1 MSRIRYNSI
10 VQRGETTMG
19 NCIVAQSGGPTS
31 VINATLAGVVKANQL
46 NPIYKTVYGGLNGIE
61 GILQEKFVDLT
72 HMSEEENYILRQTPS
87 SALGSC
93 RYKLKRSN
101 VADFE
106 KLFAVLE
113 KYDIDTMFYI
123 GGNDSM
129 DTVYALSEYAAA
141 HNITNRRFVGCPK
154 TVDNDLMVTDHC
166 PGYASAAKFIAT
178 TALQTWLDV
187 NVYTRQEVFIL
198 ETMGRDAGWLAASAC
213 LSGVV
218 DLLILPESPF
228 NKEVFLA
235 EVKKCID
242 EKNKCYVVVS
252 EGARYADGTY
262 LAAGEA
268 KNDGFGHAVLGGAGN
283 AVKDLILSSGTASR
297 CKVQDL
303 STAQRCHATEQSL
316 VDVEESFKLG
326 MSAHM
331 RSANPS
337 FTGQMVGIKRKDSEV
352 YDVEYFATA
361 ASNVANHVK
370 NFPIEWAKPN
380 YRGVTDEAIA
390 YMRPLIQGQPVI
402 TYKNGVPAF
411 VKPYYFK

>member
-1 MSRIRYNSI
+1 
-10 VQRGETTMG
+10 MG

-46 NPIYKTVYGGLNGIE
+46 NPIYKTVFGGLNGIE

-72 HMSEEENYILRQTPS
+72 HMSEEDNYILRQTPS

-93 RYKLKRSN
+93 RYKLKGTN

-106 KLFAVLE
+106 KLFEVLE

-218 DLLILPESPF
+218 DLVVLPEIPF
-228 NKEVFLA
+228 NKDVFLA
-235 EVKKCID
+235 EVKKCIE

-268 KNDGFGHAVLGGAGN
+268 KNDGFGHAVLGGAAN
-283 AVKDLILSSGTASR
+283 AVKDLILTSGTANR

-337 FTGQMVGIKRKDSEV
+337 FTGQMVGVKRKDSEV

-370 NFPIEWAKPN
+370 NFPVEWAKPN

>member
-1 MSRIRYNSI
+1 
-10 VQRGETTMG
+10 MG

-31 VINATLAGVVKANQL
+31 VINATLAGVVKGNQL

-61 GILQEKFVDLT
+61 GILEERFVDLT
-72 HMSEEENYILRQTPS
+72 NMSEADNYILRQTPS

-106 KLFAVLE
+106 KLFAILE

-213 LSGVV
+213 LSGIV
-218 DLLILPESPF
+218 DLVVLPEIPF
-228 NKEVFLA
+228 DKEVFLG
-235 EVKKCID
+235 EVRKCIA

-268 KNDGFGHAVLGGAGN
+268 KNDGFGHAVLGGAAN
-283 AVKDLILSSGTASR
+283 AVKDLILSSGAANR

-326 MSAHM
+326 MSGHM
-331 RSANPS
+331 RSADPK
-337 FTGQMVGIKRKDSEV
+337 FTGQMVGVRRKEGEV

-370 NFPIEWAKPN
+370 NFPVEWALPN
-380 YRGVTDEAIA
+380 YRGVTEEAIA
-390 YMRPLIQGQPVI
+390 YMKPLIQGSPVI
-402 TYKNGVPAF
+402 TYKDGVPAF
-411 VKPYYFK
+411 VKPYYLK

>member
-1 MSRIRYNSI
+1 
-10 VQRGETTMG
+10 MG

-31 VINATLAGVVKANQL
+31 VINATLAGVVKGNQL

-61 GILQEKFVDLT
+61 GILEERFVDLT
-72 HMSEEENYILRQTPS
+72 NMSEADNYILRQTPS

-106 KLFAVLE
+106 KLFAILE

-213 LSGVV
+213 LSGIV
-218 DLLILPESPF
+218 DLVVLPEIPF
-228 NKEVFLA
+228 DKEVFLG
-235 EVKKCID
+235 EVRKCIA

-268 KNDGFGHAVLGGAGN
+268 KNDGFGHAVLGGAAN
-283 AVKDLILSSGTASR
+283 AVKDLILSSGAANR

-326 MSAHM
+326 MSGHM
-331 RSANPS
+331 RSADPK
-337 FTGQMVGIKRKDSEV
+337 FTGQMVGVRRKEGEV

-370 NFPIEWAKPN
+370 NFPVEWALPN
-380 YRGVTDEAIA
+380 YRGVTEEAIA
-390 YMRPLIQGQPVI
+390 YMKPLIQGSPVI
-402 TYKNGVPAF
+402 TYKDGVPAY

>member
-1 MSRIRYNSI
+1 M
-10 VQRGETTMG
+10 T
-19 NCIVAQSGGPTS
+19 NCLVAQSGGPTS

-46 NPIYKTVYGGLNGIE
+46 NPVYKTVYGGLNGIE
-61 GILQEKFVDLT
+61 GILEERFVDLT
-72 HMSEEENYILRQTPS
+72 NMSEEENYILRQTPS

-93 RYKLKRSN
+93 RYKLKKSN
-101 VADFE
+101 EADFI
-106 KLFAVLE
+106 KLFEIME
-113 KYDIDTMFYI
+113 KYDIETLFYI

-129 DTVYALSEYAAA
+129 DTVNNLSEYAKEKG
-141 HNITNRRFVGCPK
+141 ITNRRFVGCPK

-166 PGYASAAKFIAT
+166 PGFASAAKFIST

-218 DLLILPESPF
+218 DLVVLPEIPF
-228 NKEVFLA
+228 DKETFLT
-235 EVKKCID
+235 EVKRCIA

-262 LAAGEA
+262 LSAGES
-268 KNDGFGHAVLGGAGN
+268 KNDSFGHAVLGGAGS
-283 AVKDLILSSGTASR
+283 AVKDIILNSGAAAR

-326 MSAHM
+326 MSGHM
-331 RSANPS
+331 RSIDKS
-337 FTGQMVGIKRKDSEV
+337 FTGQMVGIKRREGTA
-352 YDVEYFATA
+352 YDVEYFATP

-370 NFPIEWAKPN
+370 NFPVEWALPN
-380 YRGVTDEAIA
+380 YRGVKQEALD
-390 YMRPLIQGQPVI
+390 YMRPLIQGSPVVRY
-402 TYKNGVPAF
+402 TEDGLPAY
-411 VKPYYFK
+411 VKPYYMK

>member
-1 MSRIRYNSI
+1 
-10 VQRGETTMG
+10 MG

-31 VINATLAGVVKANQL
+31 VINATLAGVVKANQM
-46 NPIYKTVYGGLNGIE
+46 NPIYKKVYGGLNGIE
-61 GILQEKFVDLT
+61 GILLEKLVDLT
-72 HMSEEENYILRQTPS
+72 DMSEEENRILRQTPS

-101 VADFE
+101 VEDFK
-106 KLFAVLE
+106 KLFAVME
-113 KYDIDTMFYI
+113 KFDVDTLFYI

-129 DTVYALSEYAAA
+129 DTVYALSEYAEA
-141 HNITNRRFVGCPK
+141 NKITNRRFVGCPK

-198 ETMGRDAGWLAASAC
+198 ETMGRDAGWLAASAT

-218 DLLILPESPF
+218 DLLVLPEIPF
-228 NKEVFLA
+228 DKDVFLK

-242 EKNKCYVVVS
+242 ETNKCYVVVS

-268 KNDGFGHAVLGGAGN
+268 KNDGFGHAILGGAAN
-283 AVKDLILSSGTASR
+283 AVKDLILNSGVATRA
-297 CKVQDL
+297 KVQDL
-303 STAQRCHATEQSL
+303 STAQRCHASEQSL

-331 RSANPS
+331 RSQNPA
-337 FTGQMVGIKRKDSEV
+337 FTGQMVGIRRKDSKV

-370 NFPIEWAKPN
+370 NFPVEWAKPN
-380 YRGVTDEAIA
+380 FRGVTEEAVA
-390 YMRPLIQGQPVI
+390 YMRPLIEGQPVVV
-402 TYKNGVPAF
+402 YHGGVPAY
-411 VKPYYFK
+411 VKPYYKR

>member
-1 MSRIRYNSI
+1 
-10 VQRGETTMG
+10 MG

-46 NPIYKTVYGGLNGIE
+46 NPIYKTVFGGLNGIE

-93 RYKLKRSN
+93 RYKLKRTN

-106 KLFAVLE
+106 KLFEVLE

-218 DLLILPESPF
+218 DLVVLPEIPF
-228 NKEVFLA
+228 NKDVFLA
-235 EVKKCID
+235 EVKKCIE

-268 KNDGFGHAVLGGAGN
+268 KNDGFGHAVLGGAAN
-283 AVKDLILSSGTASR
+283 AVKDLILTSGTANR

-370 NFPIEWAKPN
+370 NFPVEWAKPN

>member
-1 MSRIRYNSI
+1 
-10 VQRGETTMG
+10 MG

-93 RYKLKRSN
+93 RDKLKRSN

-370 NFPIEWAKPN
+370 NFPVEWAKPN

>member
-1 MSRIRYNSI
+1 
-10 VQRGETTMG
+10 MG
-19 NCIVAQSGGPTS
+19 KCLIGQSGGPTS
-31 VINATLAGVVKANQL
+31 VINATLAGIVKANQL
-46 NPIYKTVYGGLNGIE
+46 NPVYDQVLGGLNGIE
-61 GILQEKFVDLT
+61 GILQERFVDLT
-72 HMSEEENYILRQTPS
+72 HMSEDENRVLRQTPS

-101 VADFE
+101 IADFE
-106 KLFAVLE
+106 KIMAIM
-113 KYDIDTMFYI
+113 KKHGIDTLFYI

-129 DTVYALSEYAAA
+129 DTVAALSEYAAE
-141 HNITNRRFVGCPK
+141 HKITDLRFVGCPK

-166 PGYASAAKFIAT
+166 PGYASAAKFIAQT
-178 TALQTWLDV
+178 QLQTWLDV

-213 LSGVV
+213 VTDKV
-218 DLLILPESPF
+218 DLLILPEIPF
-228 NKEVFLA
+228 DKEVFLS
-235 EVKKCID
+235 EVKKSID

-283 AVKDLILSSGTASR
+283 AVKNIILESGVASR
-297 CKVQDL
+297 AKVQDL

-331 RSANPS
+331 HSQDPK
-337 FTGQMVGIKRKDSEV
+337 FTGHMVGVKRKAGPK
-352 YDVEYFATA
+352 YDVEYFATP

-370 NFPIEWAKPN
+370 NFPIAWAKPN
-380 YRGVTDEAIA
+380 YRGITQEAID
-390 YMRPLIQGQPVI
+390 YIKPLIQGTPVI
-402 TYKNGVPAF
+402 LEEDGFQRY
-411 VKPYYFK
+411 VKPYYMK

>member
-1 MSRIRYNSI
+1 
-10 VQRGETTMG
+10 MG

-31 VINATLAGVVKANQL
+31 VINATLAGVVKGNQL

-61 GILQEKFVDLT
+61 GILEERFVDLT
-72 HMSEEENYILRQTPS
+72 NMSEADNYILRQTPS

-106 KLFAVLE
+106 KLFAILE

-213 LSGVV
+213 LSGIV
-218 DLLILPESPF
+218 DLVVLPEIPF
-228 NKEVFLA
+228 DKEVFLG
-235 EVKKCID
+235 EVRKCIA

-268 KNDGFGHAVLGGAGN
+268 KNDGFGHAVLGGAAN
-283 AVKDLILSSGTASR
+283 AVKDLILSSGAANR

-303 STAQRCHATEQSL
+303 STAQRCHASEQSL

-326 MSAHM
+326 MSGHM
-331 RSANPS
+331 RSADPK
-337 FTGQMVGIKRKDSEV
+337 FTGQMVGVKRKEGEV

-370 NFPIEWAKPN
+370 NFPVEWALPD
-380 YRGVTDEAIA
+380 YRGVTEEAIA
-390 YMRPLIQGQPVI
+390 YMKPLIQGSPVV
-402 TYKNGVPAF
+402 TYKDGVPAY
-411 VKPYYFK
+411 VKPYYMK